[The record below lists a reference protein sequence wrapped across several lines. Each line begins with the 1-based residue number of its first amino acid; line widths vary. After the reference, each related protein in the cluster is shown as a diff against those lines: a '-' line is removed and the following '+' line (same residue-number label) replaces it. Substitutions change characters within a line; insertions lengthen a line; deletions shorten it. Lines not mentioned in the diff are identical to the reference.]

1 MRMRAYEEYFKG
13 KRITLLG
20 LGLLGRGVGD
30 AEFLAQC
37 GADVLVTDTKTEE
50 ELAESVERLKKY
62 PNITFHLGGHK
73 KEDFENCNLVIKSAG
88 VRLDSPEIAAA
99 RAAGVPI

>member
-1 MRMRAYEEYFKG
+1 MDCADLFKN

-37 GADVLVTDTKTEE
+37 GAQVTVTDKKTEA
-50 ELAESVERLKKY
+50 ELAASVEKLKQY
-62 PNITFHLGGHK
+62 SNVTFHLGGHDSR
-73 KEDFENCNLVIKSAG
+73 DFTDTDLVIKAAG
-88 VRLDSPEIAAA
+88 VRLDSP
-99 RAAGVPI
+99 R